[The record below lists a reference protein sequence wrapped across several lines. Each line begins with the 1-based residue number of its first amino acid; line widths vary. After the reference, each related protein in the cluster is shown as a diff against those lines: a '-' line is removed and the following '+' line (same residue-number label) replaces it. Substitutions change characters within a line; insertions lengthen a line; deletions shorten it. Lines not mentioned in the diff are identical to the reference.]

1 MPIDDE
7 RLLAWIDGAL
17 DDADAAAVAAA
28 VAANPELAARAAAHR
43 AVAERL
49 RAGFKTLL
57 TDPVPAAL
65 ATAARRGAGTVTDL
79 SSARTARDA
88 RKTAR
93 DAQRPTPPARRFALP
108 QWAAIAATLA
118 VGIVAGRMSQDVG
131 PQPLIAQH
139 GAGLE
144 ARGQLAAALDSQ
156 LASAPTDGGV
166 RVMVSFRAHD
176 GRICRSWSLAAQ
188 SGIACRTGPRWQVTA
203 AVAAPVEGKGGH
215 RSTYRMAA
223 SGDPQL
229 LTLIDGMID
238 GAPFDA
244 AQEKQASHRGWR

>member
-7 RLLAWIDGAL
+7 RLLAWLDGGL
-17 DDADAAAVAAA
+17 GDVDAAAVAAA
-28 VAANPELAARAAAHR
+28 VAADPQLAARAAAHR
-43 AVAERL
+43 AVADRL
-49 RAGFKTLL
+49 RAGFDGLL
-57 TDPVPAAL
+57 TEPVPAAL
-65 ATAARRGAGTVTDL
+65 ATAAGRGGGTVTDL
-79 SSARTARDA
+79 SSARAARDA
-88 RKTAR
+88 RKAGAR
-93 DAQRPTPPARRFALP
+93 RSTQPARRFALP

-118 VGIVAGRMSQDVG
+118 LGIVAGRMSQDVG

-156 LASAPTDGGV
+156 LASAPSDGDV
-166 RVMVSFRAHD
+166 RVMVTFRAHD

-188 SGIACRTGPRWQVTA
+188 SGIACRASQRWQVTA
-203 AVAAPVEGKGGH
+203 AVATPVEDK
-215 RSTYRMAA
+215 STYRMAA

-244 AQEKQASHRGWR
+244 AQEQQASRQGWR